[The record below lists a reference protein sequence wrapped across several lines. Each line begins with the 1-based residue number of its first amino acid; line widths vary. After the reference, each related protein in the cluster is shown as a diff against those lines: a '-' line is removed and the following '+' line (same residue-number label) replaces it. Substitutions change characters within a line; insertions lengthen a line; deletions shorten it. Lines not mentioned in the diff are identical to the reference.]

1 MERETKEYVTPGGVK
16 VLMKTYLTAREAV
29 PVVDSKELS
38 DVEKSQKL
46 AAAAIISLNGDT
58 ENISERM
65 LDLPI
70 KEYSAILTEL
80 TALIADLKE
89 TK

>member
-1 MERETKEYVTPGGVK
+1 MERETKEYVTPRGVK

-29 PVVDSKELS
+29 PVVDAKDLT

-46 AAAAIISLNGDT
+46 AAVAIVSLDGSA
-58 ENISERM
+58 ENVADRM